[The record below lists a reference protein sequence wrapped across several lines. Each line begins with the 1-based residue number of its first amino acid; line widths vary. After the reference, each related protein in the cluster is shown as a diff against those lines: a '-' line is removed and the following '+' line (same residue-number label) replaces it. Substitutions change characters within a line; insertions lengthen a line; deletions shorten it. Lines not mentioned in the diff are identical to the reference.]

1 MTIRSK
7 SEGETQK
14 LGFNLGKSLQTGLL
28 CLIGELGGGKT
39 TFVRGLAKGMGI
51 RSKIQSPTFTYQRV
65 HKGKKKLYHFDFYRI
80 NGPDQLLINDL
91 LEAYSNNDGI
101 IVIEW
106 AEKLSSFFPE
116 TFEKSAKSAPTR
128 KDIYFKYIDPN
139 TREIKI
145 VNYD

>member
-1 MTIRSK
+1 MVIRSK
-7 SEGETQK
+7 SQEETQK
-14 LGFNLGKSLQTGLL
+14 LGVEMGKSLKTGLL
-28 CLIGELGGGKT
+28 CLIGELGAGKT

-51 RSKIQSPTFTYQRV
+51 KSRIQSPTFTYQRV
-65 HKGKKKLYHFDFYRI
+65 HTGKKKLYHFDFYRI

-101 IVIEW
+101 VVIEW

-116 TFEKSAKSAPTR
+116 TFEKSAVSAPTR
-128 KDIYFKYIDPN
+128 KDIYFKYIDSD

-145 VNYD
+145 KNYD